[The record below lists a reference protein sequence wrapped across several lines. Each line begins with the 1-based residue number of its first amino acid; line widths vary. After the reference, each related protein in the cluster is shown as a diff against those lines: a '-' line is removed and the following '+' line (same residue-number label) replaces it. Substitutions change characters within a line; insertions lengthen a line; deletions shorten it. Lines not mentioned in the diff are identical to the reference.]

1 MKLKDKVVIVTGA
14 GQGIGEAIVRRFAK
28 EGAVLELVDRNESTL
43 SALTEELNKA
53 DIKASYHVLDVT
65 NSEQVK
71 ATVAKVF
78 EKHNRIDVV
87 INNAG
92 ITRDGMTAKISDEDW
107 DSVLDINLKAPFLMV
122 KEVFPIMKAQNS
134 GSIINASSVSAL
146 GNIGQSNYTASKAG
160 LIGLTKTW
168 ALEFARYNIRVNS
181 VAPGF
186 TETPMVSTV
195 PDAVKAK
202 IVERV
207 PLKRFATADEIAS
220 AYCFFASDDAS
231 FVTGQVL
238 FVDGGLTCGF

>member
-71 ATVAKVF
+71 STVAKVF

-207 PLKRFATADEIAS
+207 PLKRFASADEIAS

>member
-53 DIKASYHVLDVT
+53 DVKASYHVLDVT

>member
-53 DIKASYHVLDVT
+53 DIKANYHVLDVT
-65 NSEQVK
+65 NAEEVK

-78 EKHNRIDVV
+78 ERHNRIDVV

-92 ITRDGMTAKISDEDW
+92 ITRDGLTAKISDEAW
-107 DSVLDINLKAPFLMV
+107 DAVLDINLKAPFLMV

-207 PLKRFATADEIAS
+207 PLKRFASADEIAS
-220 AYCFFASDDAS
+220 AYCFFASEDAS

>member
-71 ATVAKVF
+71 STVAKVF

>member
-53 DIKASYHVLDVT
+53 DIKANYHVLDVT
-65 NSEQVK
+65 NAEEVK

-78 EKHNRIDVV
+78 ERHNRIDVV

-92 ITRDGMTAKISDEDW
+92 ITRDGLTAKISDEAW
-107 DSVLDINLKAPFLMV
+107 DAVLDINLKAPFLMV

-195 PDAVKAK
+195 PDNVKAK

-220 AYCFFASDDAS
+220 AYCFFASEDAS

>member
-28 EGAVLELVDRNESTL
+28 EGAVLELVDRNESAL

-53 DIKASYHVLDVT
+53 DVKASYHVLDVT

-71 ATVAKVF
+71 VTVAKVF

-168 ALEFARYNIRVNS
+168 ALEFAKYNIRVNS

-207 PLKRFATADEIAS
+207 PLKRFATPDEIAS

>member
-53 DIKASYHVLDVT
+53 DVKASYHVLAVT

-78 EKHNRIDVV
+78 EKHNRIDVL